1 MTDQEPIV
9 FDDITPVEVPVKIGG
24 QDYVLREASG
34 DAATRYRNAR
44 ANCTKFSGGEF
55 AGVDGPIADAQP
67 KLVSD
72 CLFKIVVMPDGKTV
86 FSKVEEKT
94 VRAWPDRIQ
103 KALIERVLKIS
114 PSLEGTGD
122 ETIENLEAKLAKLKE
137 TRDSSKNSPSSTTDG
152 SS

>member
-1 MTDQEPIV
+1 MSDQEPIV
-9 FDDITPVEVPVKIGG
+9 FEDITPVEVPVRIGG
-24 QDYVLREASG
+24 QDYVLREVSG

-44 ANCTKFSGGEF
+44 ANCTKFSNGEF

-72 CLFKIVVMPDGKTV
+72 CLFKVVVLPDGTTI
-86 FSKVEEKT
+86 FSKVEEKV
-94 VRAWPDRIQ
+94 VRTWPDRVQ
-103 KALIERVLKIS
+103 KALFEKVQRIS
-114 PSLEGTGD
+114 PSLEDAGD

-137 TRDSSKNSPSSTTDG
+137 TRDSSKNSQSSTTDG